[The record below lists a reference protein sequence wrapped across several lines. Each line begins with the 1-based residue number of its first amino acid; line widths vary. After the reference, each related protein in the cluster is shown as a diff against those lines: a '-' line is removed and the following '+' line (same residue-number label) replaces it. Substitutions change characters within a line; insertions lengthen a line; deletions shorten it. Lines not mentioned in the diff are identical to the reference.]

1 MAYKSYSGSLRHVGL
16 FSRHLPNSAWLLALL
31 VAVGLVAGTFDVLLS
46 NYSMAAT
53 HFPHILIGGVLTG
66 LLAIVLPAILTVL
79 IAKSARRYV
88 GLKYILFATL
98 VATVSYSVF
107 LVLSGTVYAL
117 THLYYISVIIILL
130 GDASLF
136 SWWIFVNKMLLH
148 RGKAAALL
156 SVAQPTLNVLFFIPS
171 SRFTFVTLSP
181 LGPLLIKLYAGVFVF
196 LIMTYLVLYLVD
208 SPLRK
213 SLGYSGIDAFTQM
226 LQNWLFNINV
236 TTPARSG
243 GAQVGMRIPIDTHT
257 IVMKSRAGKILGTFF
272 VPDIH
277 YGPVGTLGSSNFPY
291 MLERRGN
298 ALTKAPT
305 FVMHTAVNDDYNAIS
320 NDQYAVV
327 RRSFEEGLNGASPT
341 GKGAVLLRSRY
352 GDSNITAIA
361 FGNVGLTLLTR
372 APKITED
379 ITPEAAA
386 VIRKTLEKH
395 FENPVLIDMHNS
407 RYESAS
413 KDELATIRF
422 PSRRLDEYVSAAR
435 SLVVEHR
442 SAGLSFGAAAVEM
455 HSLAGSTDIAPGA
468 LNAAIFS
475 IGRCKYAI
483 LQFNAN
489 NMLPQLRDEIIKHVR
504 KRHGLEAEVLTTDT
518 HYVNS
523 LGSVASNV
531 LGRTTSFKKL
541 APFVDAAIEK
551 ALAGMEPARPFYMH
565 GVMERFSVWGS
576 NQREKVV
583 TALDSMVA
591 SMKMLVPLII
601 AAGFFAAA
609 WIIYFI

>member
-31 VAVGLVAGTFDVLLS
+31 VVVGMVAGIFDILLS
-46 NYSMAAT
+46 NYSAVAA
-53 HFPHILIGGVLTG
+53 HLPHILIGGVLTG

-79 IAKSARRYV
+79 IAKSSRRYV

-107 LVLSGTVYAL
+107 LVLGGTVYAL
-117 THLYYISVIIILL
+117 TRLYYISVIIILL

-148 RGKAAALL
+148 RGRTAALL
-156 SVAQPTLNVLFFIPS
+156 SVVQPTLNILFFIPA
-171 SRFTFVTLSP
+171 SRFTFMALGP
-181 LGPLLIKLYAGVFVF
+181 LEPLLIKLYAGIFVF
-196 LIMTYLVLYLVD
+196 LVMTYLVLYLID

-213 SLGYSGIDAFTQM
+213 SLGYSGIDTFTQV

-236 TTPARSG
+236 ATPNRG
-243 GAQVGMRIPIDTHT
+243 GSQVGMRIPIDTHT
-257 IVMKSRAGKILGTFF
+257 IVMKNRTGRVLGAFF
-272 VPDIH
+272 IPDIH

-291 MLERRGN
+291 MLERHGN
-298 ALTKAPT
+298 ALAKAPI
-305 FVMHTAVNDDYNAIS
+305 FIMHTAVNDDYNAVS
-320 NDQYAVV
+320 SDQYAAV
-327 RRSFEEGLNGASPT
+327 RRSLEEGLKGASSV
-341 GKGAVLLRSRY
+341 GGGAALLSGRH
-352 GDSNITAIA
+352 GDSSITALV
-361 FGNVGLTLLTR
+361 FGNVGLTILTR
-372 APKITED
+372 APKVTED

-386 VIRKTLEKH
+386 VIRNTLEKH
-395 FENPVLIDMHNS
+395 FEHPVLIDAHNS

-413 KDELATIRF
+413 KEELSTIKF
-422 PSRRLDEYVSAAR
+422 PSRRLDDYVDAAKALTTEYKSA
-435 SLVVEHR
+435 SL
-442 SAGLSFGAAAVEM
+442 GFGSAAVEM
-455 HSLAGSTDIAPGA
+455 HSIAGSHDIAPGA

-475 IGRCKYAI
+475 VGRRRYAL

-504 KRHGLEAEVLTTDT
+504 KRHGLEVEVLTTDT

-531 LGRTTSFKKL
+531 LGRTTSFKRL
-541 APFVDAAIEK
+541 APFIDTAIEK
-551 ALAGMEPARPFYMH
+551 ALANVEPARAFYKH
-565 GVMERFSVWGS
+565 DVMEKFSVWGS

-591 SMKMLVPLII
+591 SMKVLVPVII
-601 AAGFFAAA
+601 AAGFFVAA